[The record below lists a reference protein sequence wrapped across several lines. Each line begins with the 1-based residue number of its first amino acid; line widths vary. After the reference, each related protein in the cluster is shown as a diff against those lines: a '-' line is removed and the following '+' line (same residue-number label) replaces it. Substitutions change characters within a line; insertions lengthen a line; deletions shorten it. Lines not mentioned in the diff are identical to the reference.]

1 MTKSCVITI
10 ARGYGSGGKTIGKM
24 LSEQLQIPYY
34 DRDLLRM
41 ASDESGI
48 HERLFAEADERV
60 RKPKWFQWL
69 KSRPAYKGTVIPPG
83 SEDFVSD
90 HNLFNYQAKIIRE
103 VASQGSCVIVGR
115 CADFVLRDR
124 DDLVRVF
131 VHASREACIANVM
144 RMFSVSREEA
154 IRRIEKIDRER
165 SAYYRYYTGRD
176 WDNARNYDLCLD
188 SSNLGFQKCVDII
201 KGYIEIRNR

>member
-1 MTKSCVITI
+1 MTKPCVITI
-10 ARGYGSGGKTIGKM
+10 ARGYGSGGKTIGQM

-34 DRDLLRM
+34 DRDLLRI
-41 ASDESGI
+41 ASDDSGI
-48 HERLFAEADERV
+48 HERLFAEVDERV
-60 RKPKWFQWL
+60 KKTRLFKA
-69 KSRPAYKGTVIPPG
+69 RTGPAYDGTIIPPD
-83 SEDFVSD
+83 SDDFVSD
-90 HNLFNYQAKIIRE
+90 DNLFNYQAKAIKE
-103 VASQGSCVIVGR
+103 VAAQGSCVIVGR
-115 CADFVLRDR
+115 CADFVLKDR

-131 VHASREACIANVM
+131 VHASKEACIDNVM
-144 RMFSVSREEA
+144 RMFSVSRREA
-154 IRRIEKIDRER
+154 IRRIEKIDKER

>member
-1 MTKSCVITI
+1 MTKPCVITI
-10 ARGYGSGGKTIGKM
+10 ARGYGSGGKTIGQM

-41 ASDESGI
+41 ASDDSGI

-60 RKPKWFQWL
+60 KKKRLFKFKFG
-69 KSRPAYKGTVIPPG
+69 PAYAGKVIPPN

-90 HNLFNYQAKIIRE
+90 DNLFNYQAKAIKE
-103 VASQGSCVIVGR
+103 VAEKGSCVIVGR
-115 CADFVLRDR
+115 CADFVLKDR

-144 RMFSVSREEA
+144 RMFSVSRQEA
-154 IRRIEKIDRER
+154 IRRIEKIDKER

-201 KGYIEIRNR
+201 KGYIDIRDR